1 MTCNTCVHTNDKHY
15 TIRDIQ
21 FQKTINENTIPNKNA
36 LNGATWASDIIY
48 WRRDSS
54 YKWIDDK
61 TMDKMIASAFLEASM
76 QTRLKIRKTNHGDAQ
91 IIINF
96 LGKRDEPYF
105 TSQSILAFAFG
116 PGQGMGGNITMNSDN
131 LWLLRKEP
139 LKALEA
145 KRLGYIDNFQFPDNE
160 IRFYDPLH
168 TLKHEGGHALGL
180 NHITDL
186 NMARKSVMYPYYN
199 GLRTFGEADLAYLQ
213 RLYGNAGV
221 SKTITDV
228 IRKRINNF

>member
-1 MTCNTCVHTNDKHY
+1 MTHQVCVHTNDKHY
-15 TIRDIQ
+15 T
-21 FQKTINENTIPNKNA
+21 THEALASHSINEKTRPATNA
-36 LNGATWASDIIY
+36 LNHAVWDSDTIY

-213 RLYGNAGV
+213 KLYGNAGV
-221 SKTITDV
+221 NKIITDT